1 MPIQFSV
8 YPFGRLVVYTVETV
22 PTPAEAGEFLDAVLA
37 HRKFRREFAFLG
49 ETTAGNVPHAAFTT
63 ALAQEVLARRNRF
76 APCKWAVLVLSE
88 VGLDLVQ
95 KRAESLLDSDI
106 EVAAFL
112 TMDDAMNWLGT
123 VTVRPGDSPAEP
135 DAPERPSDS
144 PETP

>member
-22 PTPAEAGEFLDAVLA
+22 PTSAEAGEFLDAVIG

-49 ETTAGNVPHAAFTT
+49 EAAAGNVPHAAFTT
-63 ALAQEVLARRNRF
+63 ALAREVLARRNRL

-88 VGLDLVQ
+88 PGLDLVE
-95 KRAESLLDSDI
+95 KRAEPFLDSDI

-112 TMDDAMNWLGT
+112 AVDDAINWLGT
-123 VTVRPGDSPAEP
+123 ITVHPEDGPTQP
-135 DAPERPSDS
+135 DAPAPPDDG